1 VKKTDYTQT
10 ATVAMDH
17 LRRNDAVLA
26 EVITQVGLCT
36 IEPHR
41 DQYQEL
47 VSSIIGQQLS
57 VKAAETIEKR
67 FKDIFGGF
75 IPAPDEFI
83 CTDEDS
89 LRAAGVS
96 RQKITYI
103 RDLAEH
109 IIDGRLE
116 LNRLPLKTDEEV
128 EQTVTAVKGI
138 GQWTAHMF
146 LMFSLGR
153 TDVLPVGDLGIRVGI
168 QRLYGLEHKPTP
180 EKVRKIARKNNWS
193 PYQSFASWYVWQSL
207 KL

>member
-1 VKKTDYTQT
+1 
-10 ATVAMDH
+10 MDH
-17 LRRNDAVLA
+17 LCQNDAVLA
-26 EVITQVGLCT
+26 EVITQVGVCT

-41 DQYQEL
+41 NQYQEL

-67 FKDIFGGF
+67 FKDVFGGF

-83 CTDEDS
+83 RTDEDS

-116 LNRLPLKTDEEV
+116 LNQLPSQTDEEV
-128 EQTVTAVKGI
+128 EQTLTAVKGI

-168 QRLYGLEHKPTP
+168 QKLYGLEHKPTP
-180 EKVRKIARKNNWS
+180 DEVQKVAEIGRWK
-193 PYQSFASWYVWQSL
+193 PYQSFAAWYVWQFL